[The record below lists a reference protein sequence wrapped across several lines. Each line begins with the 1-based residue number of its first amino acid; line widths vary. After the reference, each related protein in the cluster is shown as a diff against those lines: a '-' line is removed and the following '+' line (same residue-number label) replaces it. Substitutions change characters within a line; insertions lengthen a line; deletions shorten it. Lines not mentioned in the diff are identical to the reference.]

1 MGYVFLTIGLVLGIG
16 GQMCVKL
23 SKGFKQTFPTIGAFL
38 LFIACIYFISLTTH
52 YLEMGIV
59 FTIWAG
65 LTIVSTTL
73 LGIYIFKE
81 SKNKRKIISVTL
93 IITGVIILK
102 AFY

>member
-1 MGYVFLTIGLVLGIG
+1 
-16 GQMCVKL
+16 
-23 SKGFKQTFPTIGAFL
+23 
-38 LFIACIYFISLTTH
+38 
-52 YLEMGIV
+52 MGIV

>member
-1 MGYVFLTIGLVLGIG
+1 MGYVFLTMGLVLGIA

-23 SKGFKQTFPTIGAFL
+23 SKGFRQTVPTIGAFL

-52 YLEMGIV
+52 YFEMGIV
-59 FTIWAG
+59 FAIWAG

-81 SKNKRKIISVTL
+81 SKTKERLSRLLLLLQVL
-93 IITGVIILK
+93 L
-102 AFY
+102 Y

>member
-1 MGYVFLTIGLVLGIG
+1 MGYVFLTIGLVLGIA

-23 SKGFKQTFPTIGAFL
+23 SKGFRQSFPTIGAFV
-38 LFIACIYFISLTTH
+38 LFIAGIYFISLTTN
-52 YLEMGIV
+52 YFEMGIV
-59 FTIWAG
+59 FSIWAG
-65 LTIVSTTL
+65 LTIASTTL

-102 AFY
+102 AF

>member
-1 MGYVFLTIGLVLGIG
+1 MGYVFLTIGLVLGIA

-23 SKGFKQTFPTIGAFL
+23 SKGFRQSFPTIGAFV
-38 LFIACIYFISLTTH
+38 LFIACIYFISLTTN
-52 YLEMGIV
+52 YFEMGIV
-59 FTIWAG
+59 FSIWAG
-65 LTIVSTTL
+65 LTIASTTL

-102 AFY
+102 AF

>member
-1 MGYVFLTIGLVLGIG
+1 MGYVFLTIGLVLGIA

-23 SKGFKQTFPTIGAFL
+23 SKGFRQTFPTIGAFL

-52 YLEMGIV
+52 YFEMGIV
-59 FTIWAG
+59 FAIWAG
-65 LTIVSTTL
+65 LTIASTTL

-93 IITGVIILK
+93 IITGVIILQ
-102 AFY
+102 AF

>member
-1 MGYVFLTIGLVLGIG
+1 MGYVFLTMGLVLGIA

-23 SKGFKQTFPTIGAFL
+23 SKGLRQTVPTIGAFL

-52 YLEMGIV
+52 YFEIGIV
-59 FTIWAG
+59 FAIWAG

-102 AFY
+102 AF

>member
-1 MGYVFLTIGLVLGIG
+1 MGYVFLTIGLVLGIA

-52 YLEMGIV
+52 YFEMGIV
-59 FTIWAG
+59 FAIWAG
-65 LTIVSTTL
+65 LTIASTTL

-81 SKNKRKIISVTL
+81 SMGTL
-93 IITGVIILK
+93 ITLVKPYFIKEMLYKLGL
-102 AFY
+102 